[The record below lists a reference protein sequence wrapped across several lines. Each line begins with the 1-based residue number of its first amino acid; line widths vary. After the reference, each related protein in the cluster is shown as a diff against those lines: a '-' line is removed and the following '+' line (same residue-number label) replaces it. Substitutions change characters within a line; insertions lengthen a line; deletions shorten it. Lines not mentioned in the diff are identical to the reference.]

1 MAVRRAASPSRSPS
15 AGDRRK
21 RSRSAAS
28 DKTVTVARRRRETR
42 RSSSEESQR
51 ELRRI
56 ATDGAAGS
64 PRARRSRSL
73 KGATRARETTI
84 KVVAPAEAGRTRD
97 MRSTQPLI
105 RESSDK
111 DLEQV
116 QCKMWQLLP
125 RAGSIRPTVRSA
137 WLTGTGTRGSSRGT
151 NA

>member
-51 ELRRI
+51 ELRRV
-56 ATDGAAGS
+56 AQRQGMLLLQLLMGQLVHLRPVVVVASA
-64 PRARRSRSL
+64 

-105 RESSDK
+105 VVNR
-111 DLEQV
+111 
-116 QCKMWQLLP
+116 
-125 RAGSIRPTVRSA
+125 
-137 WLTGTGTRGSSRGT
+137 LTRTWSRY
-151 NA
+151 NASNVAATAEGRLA